1 MTERRADAWKAPLP
15 RTRRTGT
22 MRRWSVY
29 WTTADGS
36 TGGAMVDTEAMADE
50 LVAALGAKPD
60 PRSTP
65 DTAVDT

>member
-1 MTERRADAWKAPLP
+1 
-15 RTRRTGT
+15 